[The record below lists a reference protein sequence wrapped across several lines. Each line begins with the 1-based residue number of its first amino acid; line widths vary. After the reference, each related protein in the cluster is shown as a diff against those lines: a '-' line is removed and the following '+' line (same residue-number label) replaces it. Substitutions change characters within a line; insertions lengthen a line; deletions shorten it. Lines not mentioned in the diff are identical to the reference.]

1 MRNDSADAHLSLLS
15 VPRPTVRE
23 RHRTRVAAELG
34 QAFVDSEHGY
44 GLDTE
49 LAMLAAMT
57 LTERHLRIGGHV
69 RSFSSFDAAA
79 FLRWLPT
86 EALLPPEVVPPLVEA
101 WLAFVHFLYEDD
113 RLDEVTAARLRR
125 DFMIGEPGFVRT
137 LGARFD
143 AMMTSLDA
151 S

>member
-1 MRNDSADAHLSLLS
+1 MRNDSANVHPS
-15 VPRPTVRE
+15 VLPLPRPTVRE
-23 RHRTRVAAELG
+23 RYRTRVAAELG
-34 QAFVDSEHGY
+34 QAFVNSDHGR

-49 LAMLAAMT
+49 LAMLAALT
-57 LTERHLRIGGHV
+57 LTERHLRIGGHE
-69 RSFSSFDAAA
+69 RSFSSFDAAS

-101 WLAFVHFLYEDD
+101 WLAFVHFLYEEG

-125 DFMIGEPGFVRT
+125 DLMVGEAGLVRT